1 MKLPKN
7 RQSGQALVMALI
19 LLALGGLIMVPVLSH
34 SFTNLGYH
42 QTVECKTVNTY
53 TADSGV
59 EYVLCKLYSQPGAY
73 TEDPLQEGFTLNNRS
88 VNVTAEYVGG
98 GVYKVNSVA
107 SGGGCGSTGI
117 TCYVNLSAGSFSYAL
132 AGKNLVTLENALVE
146 SSPESGEGNIYS
158 NGNIDLVGGKV
169 LVNGDASAVG
179 TITGQVIAGDRD
191 EGSDPLAFPG
201 DYSGL
206 YEQMAKEGGTHPGDL
221 TLQEGTHYLGPRY
234 IDGNLE
240 IKPNTTVI
248 LEGVV
253 YVAGTMVVDNGR
265 LEGEENICAEGDIEL
280 NGGGWGSG
288 GSDIIPVFTS
298 AHGDI
303 TLQGPVVNAVVWA
316 PEGDVSVTN
325 MFLWGAVGGINV
337 SVTNA
342 AVYWA
347 TQLSGRED
355 LPGGELHTISYSY
368 S

>member
-1 MKLPKN
+1 MKLTKN
-7 RQSGQALVMALI
+7 RQSGQVLVMALI
-19 LLALGGLIMVPVLSH
+19 LLALGGLVMVPVLSH

-42 QTVECKTVNTY
+42 QTVECKTLNTY

-98 GVYKVNSVA
+98 GVYKVSSVA

-117 TCYVNLSAGSFSYAL
+117 TCYVNLSAGAFSYAI
-132 AGKNLVTLENALVE
+132 AGKNYVGLQNTLVD
-146 SSPESGEGNIYS
+146 SSPEVGDGDICS
-158 NGNIDLVGGKV
+158 NGNIDLVGGTV
-169 LVNGDASAVG
+169 LVNGDARAVG
-179 TITGQVIAGDRD
+179 TITGELITGTRD
-191 EGSDPLAFPG
+191 EYSDPLTFPG

-206 YEQMAKEGGTHPGDL
+206 YEQMAKEGGTQTEDL
-221 TLQEGTHYLGPRY
+221 VLDGGTWYLGPLY

-240 IKPNTTVI
+240 VKPNAIVM

-253 YVAGTMVVDNGR
+253 YVTGMIDLTNGR
-265 LEGEENICAEGDIEL
+265 FVGEENICAEGDIEL
-280 NGGGWGSG
+280 TGGGYGSE
-288 GSDIIPVFTS
+288 IIPVFTS

-303 TLQGPVVNAVVWA
+303 TLVGPIVDAVVWA
-316 PEGDVSVTN
+316 PEGNVSLTN
-325 MFLWGAVGGINV
+325 IHLYGAVGGINV
-337 SVTNA
+337 TTRNA
-342 AVYWA
+342 IITWA
-347 TQLSGRED
+347 SELSGRED